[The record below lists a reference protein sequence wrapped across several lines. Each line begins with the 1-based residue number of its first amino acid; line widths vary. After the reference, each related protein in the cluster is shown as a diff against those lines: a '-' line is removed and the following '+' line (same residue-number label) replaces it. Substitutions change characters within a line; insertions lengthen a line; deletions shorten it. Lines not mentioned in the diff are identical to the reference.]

1 MTDEVEC
8 IVVGAGVVG
17 LAIARRLAMAGREV
31 VVLEAENA
39 FGTHTSSRN
48 SEVIHAGIYY
58 PKGSLKARLCVSG
71 KQVLY
76 RYCAERGIGHAR
88 CGKLIVAT
96 EPDEVPVLA
105 TLEEKARGNGVD
117 DLQYLTGAEAKSL
130 EPALRAEAALLSPS
144 TGIIDSHALMLN
156 YLGDAEEHGAA
167 IAYNTPFVQA
177 TADDR
182 GFLFTAGTSDH
193 AAVRCR
199 VLINA
204 AGHGAHAVA
213 RSIGGLDPATIPPR
227 HLCKGTYFSA
237 SGAHR
242 FRHLIYPVPAS
253 ASLGIH
259 LTVDLGGQVRFG
271 PDQEWVNDI
280 DYGLD
285 ESRAAA
291 FYDTIRRYY
300 PGLPGGSLQP
310 TYAGVRP
317 KIQGPTDP
325 MTDFAIH
332 DKRDHGIP
340 GLVNLFGIESPGL
353 TSSLALADDVFARLD
368 GA

>member
-1 MTDEVEC
+1 MTEHVDC

-17 LAIARRLAMAGREV
+17 LAIARRLAIAGRDV

-39 FGTHTSSRN
+39 FGIHTSSRN

-58 PKGSLKARLCVSG
+58 PQDSLKARLCVSG
-71 KQVLY
+71 KQALY

-96 EPDEVPVLA
+96 VPDEVPILA
-105 TLEEKARGNGVD
+105 TLREKARGNGVD
-117 DLQYLTGAEAKSL
+117 DLEYLPGADARAL

-144 TGIIDSHALMLN
+144 TGIVDSHGLMLA
-156 YLGDAEEHGAA
+156 YIGDAEDDGAA
-167 IAYNTPFVQA
+167 IAYNTPFVRAEPDAQ
-177 TADDR
+177 
-182 GFLFTAGTSDH
+182 GFVVTAGTGEPY
-193 AAVRCR
+193 AVRCG
-199 VLINA
+199 VLVNA

-213 RSIGGLDPATIPPR
+213 RAIDDLDPATVPPR
-227 HLCKGTYFSA
+227 HMCKGTYFSA

-271 PDQEWVNDI
+271 PDQEWVDSI
-280 DYGLD
+280 DYSLD
-285 ESRAAA
+285 ETRAAA

-300 PGLPGGSLQP
+300 PGLPDGALQP

-317 KIQGPTDP
+317 KIQGPDDP

-332 DKRDHGIP
+332 GADVHGLP

-353 TSSLALADDVFARLD
+353 TASLALADHVFGLIE
-368 GA
+368 GT